1 MLKRDASF
9 MYFYDRS
16 SWILII
22 PNSLREYMLAFFY
35 QQIHSSI
42 LVQATAESSS
52 YYNESN
58 GVLDPI
64 N

>member
-1 MLKRDASF
+1 